1 MKNPKEALEAL
12 ADPSPLTLGQ
22 IALLD
27 LYGSPLLHGEIG
39 DLSKVTFSLWLLSM
53 PLAEAVN
60 EARFPDHAIL
70 WADGITAEEYD
81 RRLVDALAAI
91 AAFFH
96 ILPRPESGEDD
107 AIGGLKKKRAAA
119 SATATSPSSPRGSAA
134 TTAGHSNMCSRRS
147 RQSRPGS
154 STAPTPKDREG

>member
-53 PLAEAVN
+53 PLAEAVA

-96 ILPRPESGEDD
+96 ILPRPESGDDD
-107 AIGGLKKKRAAA
+107 AIGGLKKKRAGA

-134 TTAGHSNMCSRRS
+134 TTAGRSNMCSRRS

>member
-39 DLSKVTFSLWLLSM
+39 DLHKVTFSLWLLSM
-53 PLAEAVN
+53 PLAQAVA
-60 EARFPDHAIL
+60 EARFPDRAII
-70 WADGITAEEYD
+70 WADGITPEEYD
-81 RRLVDALAAI
+81 RRLVDALAGI

-107 AIGGLKKKRAAA
+107 AIGGLKKKRAGA
-119 SATATSPSSPRGSAA
+119 SATATSPSSSRSSAA
-134 TTAGHSNMCSRRS
+134 TTAGHSNTSSRRS

>member
-53 PLAEAVN
+53 PLAKAVA

-107 AIGGLKKKRAAA
+107 AIGGLKKKRAGA
-119 SATATSPSSPRGSAA
+119 SATATSPSS
-134 TTAGHSNMCSRRS
+134 SRRS
-147 RQSRPGS
+147 AASTDGPCATRSRKSPPSRPGF
-154 STAPTPKDREG
+154 STARTRRDPEV

>member
-12 ADPSPLTLGQ
+12 ADPAPLTLGQ

-27 LYGSPLLHGEIG
+27 LYKSPLLVG
-39 DLSKVTFSLWLLSM
+39 DIADLHKVVFSLWLLSM
-53 PLAEAVN
+53 PIEQAIRAAHL
-60 EARFPDHAIL
+60 PDDAIV
-70 WADGITAEEYD
+70 WADGITPEEFD

-107 AIGGLKKKRAAA
+107 DLKKKRATG
-119 SATATSPSSPRGSAA
+119 SATATSPSS
-134 TTAGHSNMCSRRS
+134 SRRS
-147 RQSRPGS
+147 AASTGGRCATRCTRSRPSRRGC
-154 STAPTPKDREG
+154 STAPTPRGREG

>member
-27 LYGSPLLHGEIG
+27 LYGSPLLHGEID

-53 PLAEAVN
+53 PLAKAVA

-107 AIGGLKKKRAAA
+107 AIGGLKKKRAA

-134 TTAGHSNMCSRRS
+134 TTAGRSNMCSRRS

>member
-1 MKNPKEALEAL
+1 VKNPKEALEAL
-12 ADPSPLTLGQ
+12 ADPAPLTLGQ

-27 LYGSPLLHGEIG
+27 LYESPLLHGEID

-53 PLAEAVN
+53 PTAQAVAEAK
-60 EARFPDHAIL
+60 FPDRAIV
-70 WADGITAEEYD
+70 WADGITPAEYD

-91 AAFFH
+91 AAFYH

-119 SATATSPSSPRGSAA
+119 SATATSPSSSRCSAGSTGGRSA
-134 TTAGHSNMCSRRS
+134 TRSRRS
-147 RQSRPGS
+147 RPSRPAS
-154 STAPTPKDREG
+154 STAPTRRGREG

>member
-39 DLSKVTFSLWLLSM
+39 ALSKVTFSLWLLSM
-53 PLAEAVN
+53 PLAKAVA

-70 WADGITAEEYD
+70 WADGITAEEYA
-81 RRLVDALAAI
+81 RRLVDALAAL

-107 AIGGLKKKRAAA
+107 AVGGLKKKRAGA
-119 SATATSPSSPRGSAA
+119 SATATSPSSSRSSAA
-134 TTAGHSNMCSRRS
+134 STGGLCATRS
-147 RQSRPGS
+147 RKSPPSRPGS
-154 STAPTPKDREG
+154 STARTCKGREG